1 MGQLHDRITTG
12 SFTSG
17 SDLFGSN
24 RARDTRRSQAT
35 AGGGRGGAVF
45 NRFPAW
51 GLDAGAA
58 AAYHPAKGLIAA
70 VEIDLPGAPPTEA
83 LMLPSMLQ
91 KTGPV
96 SFFAPEMP
104 PDKALQRENNGSELL
119 LLDAAQELPHVL
131 EEPIRT

>member
-1 MGQLHDRITTG
+1 
-12 SFTSG
+12 
-17 SDLFGSN
+17 
-24 RARDTRRSQAT
+24 
-35 AGGGRGGAVF
+35 
-45 NRFPAW
+45 
-51 GLDAGAA
+51 
-58 AAYHPAKGLIAA
+58 
-70 VEIDLPGAPPTEA
+70 
-83 LMLPSMLQ
+83 MLPSMLQ

>member
-1 MGQLHDRITTG
+1 MFTISKPLLFDGAMGT
-12 SFTSG
+12 
-17 SDLFGSN
+17 
-24 RARDTRRSQAT
+24 
-35 AGGGRGGAVF
+35 
-45 NRFPAW
+45 
-51 GLDAGAA
+51 
-58 AAYHPAKGLIAA
+58 
-70 VEIDLPGAPPTEA
+70 
-83 LMLPSMLQ
+83 MLQ

>member
-1 MGQLHDRITTG
+1 M
-12 SFTSG
+12 
-17 SDLFGSN
+17 
-24 RARDTRRSQAT
+24 
-35 AGGGRGGAVF
+35 
-45 NRFPAW
+45 
-51 GLDAGAA
+51 DAGAA

-104 PDKALQRENNGSELL
+104 PDKALQKENNGSELL